1 MSRIPAHSIDSA
13 PEGTRKT
20 LEALSRRSGKLLNI
34 HAEMAHAPVVLA
46 AYTGLNEAIA
56 AQGTFTPAVKEAIA
70 LAVGQVNGCQ
80 YCQAAH
86 TQGALKVGF
95 TQEQTLQI
103 RSGNI
108 TFDDHLA
115 VLIAVA
121 REAAGQVGNVS
132 DQTWNAALQA
142 GWSELE
148 LAELFAHLSVNLFTN
163 FFNHYART
171 DLDVPAAAPLP
182 GG

>member
-1 MSRIPAHSIDSA
+1 MSRIPAHTIESA
-13 PEGTRKT
+13 PEQSRKS
-20 LEALSRRSGKLLNI
+20 LERLTRRSGKLLNI

-46 AYTGLNEAIA
+46 AYTGLSEAVA
-56 AQGTFTPAVKEAIA
+56 AHGTLTPAVKEAIA
-70 LAVGQVNGCQ
+70 LAVGQVNGCD

-103 RSGNI
+103 RSGEI

-115 VLIAVA
+115 ALIAVA
-121 REAAGQVGNVS
+121 QEAAGHIGHVS

-142 GWSELE
+142 GWTELE

-163 FFNHYART
+163 YFNHYART
-171 DLDVPAAAPLP
+171 DLDLPAAAPLSVR
-182 GG
+182 